1 MRRRVLLP
9 LVTLAATAGLAL
21 AGAAAIDH
29 GESSAT
35 TRPGFG
41 AGPVQPGTPRTDG
54 WAAVVDFDARIDPG
68 SRNACERGG
77 PACLSSVVDEM
88 AARLELQGC
97 THTAPFAFTYLEM
110 TRGVERAV
118 GEPAFFD
125 DPPSTVHA
133 DALFARLYFD
143 AFDNW
148 AAGRLDE
155 VPGVWRIAFETAA
168 RADTNAATD
177 LLLGMNAH
185 ISRDLPYVVADV
197 AAWQGSGGRGDFER
211 VNQVIARVKR
221 PMLREAAER
230 FDPSLALLDLPLP
243 ALAASDSAELIAT
256 WRNQAL
262 DRGLRLARADSGP
275 ERAAIEGEIE
285 RSALATAVL
294 LLNAGTV
301 TQGPVPPAARDAYCE
316 AATAQPGP

>member
-1 MRRRVLLP
+1 MSRRIALP
-9 LVTLAATAGLAL
+9 LVALAAVVVVAL
-21 AGAAAIDH
+21 VGSAAIDRD
-29 GESSAT
+29 GSSST

-41 AGPVQPGTPRTDG
+41 AGPVQPGTPRTEG
-54 WAAVVDFDARIDPG
+54 WASLADFDARLDPG
-68 SRNACERGG
+68 SNNTCERGG
-77 PACLSSVVDEM
+77 PACLASVVDEM

-97 THTAPFAFTYLEM
+97 AHTAPFAFTYLEM

-125 DPPSTVHA
+125 DRRSTVHA

-148 AAGRLDE
+148 AAGRFDD

-168 RADTNAATD
+168 RAGANAATD

-197 AAWQGSGGRGDFER
+197 AAWQGGGGQDDFER
-211 VNQVIARVKR
+211 VNQVIARVKG

-243 ALAASDSAELIAT
+243 ALAASDSAVLIAT
-256 WRNQAL
+256 WRDQAL
-262 DRGLRLARADSGP
+262 DRGLRLAHADSAP
-275 ERAAIEGEIE
+275 ERAEIEGEIE
-285 RSALATAVL
+285 RSAMATAVL

-301 TQGPVPPAARDAYCE
+301 TPGPVPPAARDAYCD
-316 AATAQPGP
+316 AAAQRRR

>member
-1 MRRRVLLP
+1 MSRRVFLP

-21 AGAAAIDH
+21 AGSAAIDR
-29 GESSAT
+29 GGASAT
-35 TRPGFG
+35 IRPGFG
-41 AGPVQPGTPRTDG
+41 AGPVQPGTPRTDD
-54 WAAVVDFDARIDPG
+54 WAAVVDFDARIDPA
-68 SRNACERGG
+68 SDNTCARGDA
-77 PACLSSVVDEM
+77 ACLSSVVGEM
-88 AARLELQGC
+88 AARLERQDC
-97 THTAPFAFTYLEM
+97 AHTAPFAFTYLEM

-118 GEPAFFD
+118 SDPTFFD
-125 DPPSTVHA
+125 DRRSTVHA

-148 AAGRLDE
+148 AAGRLDD
-155 VPGVWRIAFETAA
+155 VPGVWRIAFEAAA
-168 RADTNAATD
+168 RAETNAATD

-197 AAWQGSGGRGDFER
+197 AAWQGSGGREDFER
-211 VNQVIARVKR
+211 VNQVIARVKS
-221 PMLREAAER
+221 PMLRQAAER

-262 DRGLRLARADSGP
+262 DRGVRLANADSGS
-275 ERAAIEGEIE
+275 ERAEIEGEIE

-301 TQGPVPPAARDAYCE
+301 MQGPVPPAARDAYCE
-316 AATAQPGP
+316 AAAAQPGP